1 MAFSYLMAMP
11 IIFVWKLTK
20 SWWWGWCWRWRY
32 VLWRSHSWG
41 GALKVVTP
49 TSQWP
54 HLRLLIV
61 HTDHDDVRFRGSF
74 PILTDKNH
82 KLAYFGVLES
92 FIYSTFCGTWGLL
105 SYMYVILAYQILL
118 TLQECHPKIFLCFSS
133 VSIFR
138 RETLLAPSLRCWQD
152 QAAPWRENHCT
163 HFFFQDQLMEKIVLI
178 FLRDLWRKPVLSLL
192 KKSGSLLWSLLS
204 SLCRLLINF
213 YQSEDFVLAL
223 FLHKRLERTF
233 FNNILIRR
241 G

>member
-1 MAFSYLMAMP
+1 MAFSNLMAMSF
-11 IIFVWKLTK
+11 IFVWKLTK

-74 PILTDKNH
+74 PILTDKND

-92 FIYSTFCGTWGLL
+92 LIYSTFCGTWGLL

-118 TLQECHPKIFLCFSS
+118 MLQKCHPNIFLCFSS

-138 RETLLAPSLRCWQD
+138 ERLCWPHHCVVGKIRPRLDVKTIALVFSFRFSWWKRLCSSFFMKSLEKASAVVFEKVRFSFVIATILSLQII
-152 QAAPWRENHCT
+152 
-163 HFFFQDQLMEKIVLI
+163 DQLLPIWRFCACT
-178 FLRDLWRKPVLSLL
+178 FL
-192 KKSGSLLWSLLS
+192 
-204 SLCRLLINF
+204 
-213 YQSEDFVLAL
+213 A
-223 FLHKRLERTF
+223 
-233 FNNILIRR
+233 
-241 G
+241 